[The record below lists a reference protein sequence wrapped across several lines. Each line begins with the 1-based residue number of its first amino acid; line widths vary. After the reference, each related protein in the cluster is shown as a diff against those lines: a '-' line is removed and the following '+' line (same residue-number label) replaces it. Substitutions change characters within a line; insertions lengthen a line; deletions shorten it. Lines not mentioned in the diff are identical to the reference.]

1 MYPIFSTLGWGWSG
15 GLQGSNSTVKNEISQ
30 NGAGPEGEVGG
41 KIVELNEEV
50 IKARLNTAVL
60 STAEET
66 LIEMDLAG

>member
-1 MYPIFSTLGWGWSG
+1 MGLEW

-50 IKARLNTAVL
+50 INLNPAVGV
-60 STAEET
+60 SRRSGDWVERRESRAWGDAET
-66 LIEMDLAG
+66 

>member
-1 MYPIFSTLGWGWSG
+1 M
-15 GLQGSNSTVKNEISQ
+15 KNEISQ